1 MQKIIM
7 ISAKQGGG
15 KTAITD
21 ELLRPYRE
29 RQEAAKAA
37 IKAKLKNPPDGFKS
51 QLPFNFVGVHKFAK
65 ELYALSHVVQNRME
79 TLTGQPPVEKDGE
92 LLQLL
97 GNWARKRYGADVWVN
112 TLIAEIKKYESLD
125 ADVQLVRG
133 VFIDDCRFE
142 NEFNAFPQALRI
154 RLECPED
161 VRKARAPVWRPD
173 VNHPS
178 EIGLDRY
185 AAEGRF
191 DLYFN
196 TDPANPGYLNVA
208 GVCSLI
214 TAQLQKNNWI
224 EKRRVYHD

>member
-1 MQKIIM
+1 MQTIIM

-15 KTAITD
+15 KSSVTD
-21 ELLRPYRE
+21 ELMRPYIE
-29 RQEAAKAA
+29 RM
-37 IKAKLKNPPDGFKS
+37 KLLKEKKIAGAPAWAN
-51 QLPFNFVGVHKFAK
+51 LPFDFVGVHKFAK
-65 ELYALSHVVQNRME
+65 ELYALSHVVQNRMQ
-79 TLTGQPPVEKDGE
+79 TLTGIPPIEKDGD

-112 TLIAEIKKYESLD
+112 C
-125 ADVQLVRG
+125 LVKELGGLKSAMPEAFQSARG
-133 VFIDDCRFE
+133 AFIDDCRFE
-142 NEFNAFPQALRI
+142 NEFNAFPSALRI

-161 VRKARAPVWRPD
+161 VRKARTPVWRED

-178 EIGLDRY
+178 EIGLDKY

-196 TDPANPGYLNVA
+196 TDPANRAYLDVA

-214 TAQLQKNNWI
+214 TAQLQKNNWV
-224 EKRRVYHD
+224 EKRRAYHD